1 VSDERSLR
9 LSAAL
14 GALFAGAAYLV
25 TTAGRVGLFFYL
37 PVERRWTL
45 LEPPRSIAMD
55 WFARALWTLL
65 ALVVGALVG
74 AWIES
79 RSSRDLRRVTAALW
93 QLAALLLA
101 WGAVFTVLWL
111 LRG

>member
-1 VSDERSLR
+1 VSDERPLR
-9 LSAAL
+9 LSAAM
-14 GALFAGAAYLV
+14 GAFCAGAAYLV

-37 PVERRWTL
+37 PVERRWVVVA
-45 LEPPRSIAMD
+45 PPRTIAMD
-55 WFARALWTLL
+55 WFSRALWTLV

-79 RSSRDLRRVTAALW
+79 RSSGDWRRVTAALW
-93 QLAALLLA
+93 QLAALLLS